1 VLPGT
6 EVPSFIP
13 PAIIKT
19 AKRRLLTDS
28 DFISADTQVAGLPYQ

>member
-1 VLPGT
+1 MLPGT

-19 AKRRLLTDS
+19 AKRRLLTDI
-28 DFISADTQVAGLPYQ
+28 DTISANTQDAGLPYQ